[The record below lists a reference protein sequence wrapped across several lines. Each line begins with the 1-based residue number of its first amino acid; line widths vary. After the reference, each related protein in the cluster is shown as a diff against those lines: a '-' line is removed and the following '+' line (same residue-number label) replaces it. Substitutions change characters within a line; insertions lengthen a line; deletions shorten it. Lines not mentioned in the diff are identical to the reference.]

1 LNIESQTP
9 GFQVMPVLCLRM
21 DKATLKQRL
30 AEVEDHIA
38 LGRQNIAQ
46 QLKIVAEIER
56 GRGDSTDARETLH
69 TIAQTQLVHVGARDR
84 LLRMLEQVSET

>member
-1 LNIESQTP
+1 
-9 GFQVMPVLCLRM
+9 MPVLCLRM